1 MALRTRARLGEEP
14 GERLDLGVFGGV
26 VTALLVGL
34 VVLAVVVMVLVDVG
48 VWPLAVF
55 ALAALG
61 LWIWA
66 VRA

>member
-14 GERLDLGVFGGV
+14 DERLDLGAFGGL

-34 VVLAVVVMVLVDVG
+34 VVLAVVVMVLVDVA

-66 VRA
+66 VRG